1 VEKIS
6 VRLVF
11 SVVTI
16 SVTIQLRVT
25 LDLVVAALLV
35 QGDGDVVIQ
44 LTEINVMIPLFISV
58 YQNTEPR

>member
-1 VEKIS
+1 MEKIS

>member
-35 QGDGDVVIQ
+35 QGDGGVVIQ
-44 LTEINVMIPLFISV
+44 VMEINVMIPLFISV
-58 YQNTEPR
+58 YQNTEPS